1 MKVLTKN
8 ILVFAAVSAMYL
20 GGVLNFAER
29 HLIDLRYRLLQR
41 DATGEIVVVKIDPVS
56 LAEQGVWPWPRSRHA
71 ELLDRLFKA
80 GAREVAFD
88 IDFSSRQN
96 PVEDARLAAALN
108 VYGDRVIL
116 PVFKQE
122 DRHSSGI
129 TTTYTKPIA
138 DFLKSVRTA
147 SLNVRPDADGT
158 IRMMQVADSWPDD
171 FVPTLATM
179 LSGTSRGAT
188 DNYNIDFGIRAQS
201 VPQLSYADILR
212 GNFDRSRIA
221 GKIVIVGATA
231 SELGDS
237 KPVPVRQD
245 MPGPLIQAIAAESL
259 LQGRDLAS
267 SPWAVVLLGI
277 AVIALLVTRRK
288 RTKRTAVPTAG

>member
-1 MKVLTKN
+1 MKLLTKN
-8 ILVFAAVSAMYL
+8 VLVFAAVSAMYL
-20 GGVLNFAER
+20 GGLLNFAER

-41 DATGEIVVVKIDPVS
+41 DATGEIVVIKIDPVS

-71 ELLDRLFKA
+71 DLLDRLFEA
-80 GAREVAFD
+80 GAREVALD

-96 PVEDARLAAALN
+96 PSEDARFGAALN
-108 VYGDRVIL
+108 KYGERVIL

-122 DRHSSGI
+122 DRHSSGSA
-129 TTTYTKPIA
+129 TSYTRPIPE
-138 DFLKSVRTA
+138 FLTSVRTA
-147 SLNVRPDADGT
+147 SLNVRPDPDGT

-188 DNYNIDFGIRAQS
+188 DSYNIDFGIRAQS
-201 VPQLSYADILR
+201 IPQLSYADILR

-221 GKIVIVGATA
+221 GKKVIVGATA

-259 LQGRDLAS
+259 LQQRD
-267 SPWAVVLLGI
+267 
-277 AVIALLVTRRK
+277 
-288 RTKRTAVPTAG
+288 